1 MIKPEYCLDHLWL
14 VHLFF
19 LRNILPEQICNA
31 EEDGDSTL
39 EHLHLE
45 NNYIKTREISSY
57 AFSCIRSY
65 SSIVLKPQN
74 IKWFQVFVHLTR
86 IPACAVAVLVIDK
99 EHPPDQPPH
108 TENNQHLPQGYF
120 TSNFSESF
128 SFTLQK
134 KALSLQA
141 SLENRMLFTVD

>member
-1 MIKPEYCLDHLWL
+1 MKAEYYLDHLWL
-14 VHLFF
+14 SCLFF

-45 NNYIKTREISSY
+45 HNYIKTREISPY

-74 IKWFQVFVHLTR
+74 IK
-86 IPACAVAVLVIDK
+86 
-99 EHPPDQPPH
+99 
-108 TENNQHLPQGYF
+108 
-120 TSNFSESF
+120 
-128 SFTLQK
+128 
-134 KALSLQA
+134 
-141 SLENRMLFTVD
+141 